1 MRITTTGRLYSVQDA
16 SELVGIRAN
25 VLFRWISVGEFRT
38 ARKTGELI
46 PEQYF
51 LTESDIKRLMSAI
64 AASMGSKRTKSCP
77 KILSWS
83 PRPEDGLHY
92 STEDLAGAWGLSA
105 HIVRRMFE
113 NESGVLKLNGCDA
126 KRARR
131 RTTLRIPSDVAL
143 RVRHR
148 LCG

>member
-1 MRITTTGRLYSVQDA
+1 MQDA

-25 VLFRWISVGEFRT
+25 VLLEWISVGEFRNVRD
-38 ARKTGELI
+38 AGRLI

-51 LTESDIKRLMSAI
+51 FTEADIKRLMAAV
-64 AASMGSKRTKSCP
+64 AASVSSMRAASGP
-77 KILSWS
+77 KMLTWS
-83 PRPEDGLHY
+83 PKPEDGLHY
-92 STEDLAGAWGLSA
+92 HTEELAVAWGLSA

-113 NESGVLKLNGCDA
+113 NESGVLKLSPGDA
-126 KRARR
+126 KQARR